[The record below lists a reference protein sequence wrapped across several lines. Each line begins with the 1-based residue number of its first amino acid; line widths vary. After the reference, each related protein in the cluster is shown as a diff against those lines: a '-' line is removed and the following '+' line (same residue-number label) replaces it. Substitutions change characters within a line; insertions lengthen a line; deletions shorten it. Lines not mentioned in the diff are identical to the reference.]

1 MTKISM
7 TYNLS
12 EELRTSIQNSLVLRQ
27 KILLSPLSPK
37 AELRMRWEADLQKI
51 FWGLSIADNPIGKPD
66 MVKLLASPP
75 KKKLS
80 QFEKDIINYKKGLDF
95 IKEEW
100 LASPRTI
107 TPTTILELYD
117 LACKPVFGPSTA
129 SFKAK
134 RKDLKQ
140 FLNYLQTGKEHP
152 LIQAG
157 ISQIQIIKLSPFNNG
172 SARVARLF
180 TYLMLYKHGF
190 DCRGLL
196 VLEEYY
202 RKDIVGL
209 REAIRKVDEDK
220 NLTAWLE
227 YFAKGI
233 LIQLQKAFEEI
244 ESPKFKTDLSA
255 SFWKLNSRQKLILSH
270 LENPELK
277 ITNKDVQKM
286 FNVSQITASRYLSK
300 LASLGLILSHGKGRS
315 IFYTRA

>member
-1 MTKISM
+1 MVKISM
-7 TYNLS
+7 SYHLS
-12 EELRTSIQNSLVLRQ
+12 EEIKKSIQESLVLRQ
-27 KILLSPLSPK
+27 KILLSLLPPK
-37 AELRMRWEADLQKI
+37 VELRMRWEADLQRI
-51 FWGLSIADNPIGKPD
+51 FWGLSIAETPISKAD
-66 MVKLLASPP
+66 MTKLLASPQ
-75 KKKLS
+75 KKRLN
-80 QFEKDIINYKKGLDF
+80 QFEKEIINYKKTLNF

-100 LASPRTI
+100 LASSKI
-107 TPTTILELYD
+107 VTPNSLLDLYN
-117 LACKPVFGPSTA
+117 LACRPVFGSSTA

-134 RKDLKQ
+134 RKDIKQ
-140 FLNYLQTGKEHP
+140 FLSYLQTGKEHP

-157 ISQIQIIKLSPFNNG
+157 ISQIEIIKLSPFDNG

-180 TYLMLYKHGF
+180 TYLMLYKYGF

-209 REAIRKVDEDK
+209 REAVRKVDEEK

-227 YFAKGI
+227 YFTKGI
-233 LIQLQKAFEEI
+233 FFQLQKAFEEI

-286 FNVSQITASRYLSK
+286 FTVAQITASRSLSK

-315 IFYTRA
+315 VFYTRA

>member
-1 MTKISM
+1 MV
-7 TYNLS
+7 YHLS
-12 EELRTSIQNSLVLRQ
+12 EQLRNSLQESLVLRQ
-27 KILLSPLSPK
+27 KVLLSPLSPK
-37 AELRMRWEADLQKI
+37 TELRMRWEADLQRI
-51 FWGLSIADNPIGKPD
+51 FWGLSIAENPISKPD
-66 MVKLLASPP
+66 MTKLLAYPP

-80 QFEKDIINYKKGLDF
+80 RFEKEIITYKKTLDF

-100 LASPRTI
+100 LASSKII
-107 TPTTILELYD
+107 TPNAILEIYN
-117 LACKPVFGPSTA
+117 LACRPVFGSSNR

-134 RKDLKQ
+134 RNDLRQ
-140 FLNYLQTGKEHP
+140 VLSYLQTGKEHP

-157 ISQIQIIKLSPFNNG
+157 IAQIQIIKLSPFDNG

-190 DCRGLL
+190 DCRGFL

-202 RKDIVGL
+202 RKDLVGL
-209 REAIRKVDEDK
+209 REAIKKVDEDK

-227 YFAKGI
+227 YFSKGI
-233 LIQLQKAFEEI
+233 AFQLQKAFEEI
-244 ESPKFKTDLSA
+244 ESPRFKTDLSA
-255 SFWKLNSRQKLILSH
+255 SFWKLNQRQKLILSH

-300 LASLGLILSHGKGRS
+300 LTSLGLILSHGKGRS

>member
-1 MTKISM
+1 MVKISM
-7 TYNLS
+7 SYHLS
-12 EELRTSIQNSLVLRQ
+12 EEIKKSIQDSLVLRQ
-27 KILLSPLSPK
+27 KILLSLIPPK
-37 AELRMRWEADLQKI
+37 VELRMRWEADLQRI
-51 FWGLSIADNPIGKPD
+51 SWGLSIADNPISKPD

-75 KKKLS
+75 KKKLNR
-80 QFEKDIINYKKGLDF
+80 FEREIINYKKTLDF

-100 LASPRTI
+100 LASPKI
-107 TPTTILELYD
+107 VTPNAILDLYN
-117 LACKPVFGPSTA
+117 LACRPVFGSSA
-129 SFKAK
+129 RSFNAK

-140 FLNYLQTGKEHP
+140 FLSYLQTGKEHP
-152 LIQAG
+152 LVQAG
-157 ISQIQIIKLSPFNNG
+157 IAQIQIIKLSPFDNG
-172 SARVARLF
+172 SARIARLF

-209 REAIRKVDEDK
+209 KEAIRKVDEDK

-233 LIQLQKAFEEI
+233 VVQLQKAFEEI

-255 SFWKLNSRQKLILSH
+255 SFWKLNSRQKLVLNH

-286 FNVSQITASRYLSK
+286 FNVAQITASRYLSK
-300 LASLGLILSHGKGRS
+300 LASLNLILSHGKGRS